1 MKKQQQ
7 SKRFILGIAAASSL
21 ALFSS
26 CIVSLD
32 TFVHNATHCST
43 VGPAT
48 CEDVSDPNL
57 RICTPCDADYDW
69 AGVGIP
75 ADVPVQVTVTLDDGE
90 TNDAY
95 FIPSTGA
102 HPNITL
108 VYGHG
113 NRAGIE
119 HYLNRLG
126 ILYELGVNLF
136 VVDYRGYGKSSD
148 PNEPSEEQL
157 YADILRSKAALDTYL
172 DENLS
177 GQAQQIFYFGYS
189 VGALPIMQ
197 LAVENP
203 PCALMLEAPWPSVQ
217 AFSNDSTHMGVPA
230 SFLTTGVYD
239 NIARVEDVKVPLLIV
254 HGEADDFILIEHTEQ
269 MFEAANEP
277 KKFIPVA
284 GAGHGNFGQDVPTVM
299 GADAYRAAFMDF
311 MTEHSCT
318 NTP

>member
-1 MKKQQQ
+1 MKKLPQT
-7 SKRFILGIAAASSL
+7 KRLPLGIVAAGSL
-21 ALFSS
+21 TLLAS

-43 VGPAT
+43 VSPAT
-48 CEDVSDPNL
+48 CEDVSDVNQ
-57 RICTPCDADYDW
+57 RICTACDADYDW
-69 AGVGIP
+69 ANVGIE

-95 FIPSTGA
+95 FIPSSGA
-102 HPNITL
+102 HPDITL

-119 HYLNRLG
+119 HYLNRVG
-126 ILYELGVNLF
+126 ILYGLGVNLF

-157 YADILRSKAALDTYL
+157 YADILRSRAALDTYL
-172 DENLS
+172 EENLS

-189 VGALPIMQ
+189 VGALPIMK
-197 LAVENP
+197 LAVEVP

-239 NIARVEDVKVPLLIV
+239 NIARVEDLKVPLLIV
-254 HGEADDFILIEHTEQ
+254 HGKADDFVLYEHTEV
-269 MFEAANEP
+269 MFAAANEP
-277 KKFIPVA
+277 KKLIPVE
-284 GAGHGNFGQDVPTVM
+284 GAGHGNFGDDVPTVM
-299 GADAYRAAFMDF
+299 GEDAYRAAFMDF
-311 MTEHSCT
+311 MTEHACPA
-318 NTP
+318 TP